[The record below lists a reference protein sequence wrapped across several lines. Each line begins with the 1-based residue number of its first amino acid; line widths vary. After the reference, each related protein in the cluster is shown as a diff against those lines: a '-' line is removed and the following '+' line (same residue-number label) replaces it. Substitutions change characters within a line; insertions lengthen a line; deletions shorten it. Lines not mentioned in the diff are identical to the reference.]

1 MEEQKVPQNRE
12 AEETRPAG
20 AVQESPPAGESG
32 SEAQNAPAGQGGLP
46 DDGQQPAG
54 ESRQEVDVKELERR
68 LAEQTALV
76 QDYFQRLARMQADF
90 ENYRRRMNRERE
102 EWFKYASQ
110 PLVAEL
116 LSVLDNFERA
126 LAAREEDPARV
137 VAGVEM
143 IYRQLKEILTKE
155 GLSPV
160 PAVNEPFDP
169 AKHEAIM
176 QEETDAYP
184 DNTVIEEL
192 RRGYYF
198 KDRLLRPAMVKVAR
212 AVSVQEQQNEQN
224 NHSKPENEKENKE
237 NNQTNSVC

>member
-1 MEEQKVPQNRE
+1 MEEQKVPQNIE

-20 AVQESPPAGESG
+20 ATQESPPAGESG
-32 SEAQNAPAGQGGLP
+32 SEAQNAPAGQYGLP

-54 ESRQEVDVKELERR
+54 ESRQEMDVKELERR
-68 LAEQTALV
+68 LAEQTALA
-76 QDYFQRLARMQADF
+76 QDYFQRLARVQADF
-90 ENYRRRMNRERE
+90 ENYRRRINRERE

-143 IYRQLKEILTKE
+143 IYRQLKEILTRE

-212 AVSVQEQQNEQN
+212 AVSSPEEQN
-224 NHSKPENEKENKE
+224 QGQEKENKE
-237 NNQTNSVC
+237 NNQTSSVC

>member
-1 MEEQKVPQNRE
+1 MEEKKTPDIKAQNI
-12 AEETRPAG
+12 ETEGTNPSG
-20 AVQESPPAGESG
+20 ADAQESPPAGESR
-32 SEAQNAPAGQGGLP
+32 EDARNT
-46 DDGQQPAG
+46 PAG
-54 ESRQEVDVKELERR
+54 EEQQEGGPGQEVDVKELQQR
-68 LAEQTALV
+68 LAEQTALARE
-76 QDYFQRLARMQADF
+76 YFERLARMQADF
-90 ENYRRRMNRERE
+90 ENYRRRVNRERE

-110 PLVAEL
+110 PLVTEL

-143 IYRQLKEILTKE
+143 IYRQFKEILTRE

-184 DNTVIEEL
+184 DNTVMEEL

-212 AVSVQEQQNEQN
+212 ALSRPEEQKQE
-224 NHSKPENEKENKE
+224 EKENNTD
-237 NNQTNSVC
+237 NNQTSSV